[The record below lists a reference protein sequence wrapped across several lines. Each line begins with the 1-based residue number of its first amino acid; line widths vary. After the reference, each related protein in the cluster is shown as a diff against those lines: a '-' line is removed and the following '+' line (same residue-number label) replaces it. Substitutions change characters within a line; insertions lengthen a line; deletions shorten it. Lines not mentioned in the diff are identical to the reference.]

1 MKKNKK
7 GSATDLFVFMIVAFM
22 LSIICVIM
30 YYVSSVTHEKLLEE
44 AEDIQNVLG
53 DHGNATQIIEDSMG
67 KVKDSYE
74 SLKWISGLIIIGM
87 ALSILITSFM
97 IRTEPVFFIAY
108 AFVWII
114 AIIVS
119 VPLSNVYETVYE
131 NPTLS
136 ASFEGFYAQTW
147 IFLNLPTWIIVIGGI
162 AGLLMI
168 VNLVRASRE
177 YG

>member
-1 MKKNKK
+1 M
-7 GSATDLFVFMIVAFM
+7 DLFVFMILAFA
-22 LSIICVIM
+22 LSLICVIM
-30 YYVSSVTHEKLLEE
+30 YHTSSVTHEKLLEE
-44 AEDIQNVLG
+44 SDKIQNVLG
-53 DHGNATQIIEDSMG
+53 DHANATEIIDNSMG
-67 KVKDSYE
+67 AVKTSYE

-97 IRTEPVFFIAY
+97 VRTEPVFFIAY
-108 AFVWII
+108 ALIWII

-119 VPLSNVYETVYE
+119 VPLSNAYETIYE

-147 IFLNLPTWIIVIGGI
+147 IFLNLPIWIIVIGGI

-168 VNLVRASRE
+168 VNLVRGSRE